1 MCLFQI
7 KCIQFQEQ
15 PRLGSRKK
23 SSLELLAQEAFD
35 AVERNESLEAIDK
48 KIRTFLSEDSIIER
62 TKNCKTY
69 FEDFV
74 TPLGSL
80 AKVIF
85 HAQLKNFLLSL
96 EAHNMDY
103 RTPQP
108 SRQCPIGRNI
118 NCSLASFTCQ
128 SFPIIR

>member
-15 PRLGSRKK
+15 TSRVVSRKK

-35 AVERNESLEAIDK
+35 AVERNETLEAIDK

-85 HAQLKNFLLSL
+85 HAQLKNFLQSL
-96 EAHNMDY
+96 KAHNMDY

-108 SRQCPIGRNI
+108 ARQ
-118 NCSLASFTCQ
+118 
-128 SFPIIR
+128 

>member
-1 MCLFQI
+1 MCPF
-7 KCIQFQEQ
+7 QFQEQ
-15 PRLGSRKK
+15 TSRVVSRKK

-35 AVERNESLEAIDK
+35 AVERNETLEAIDK

-118 NCSLASFTCQ
+118 NCSLTSFTSQ
-128 SFPIIR
+128 SFPQIR